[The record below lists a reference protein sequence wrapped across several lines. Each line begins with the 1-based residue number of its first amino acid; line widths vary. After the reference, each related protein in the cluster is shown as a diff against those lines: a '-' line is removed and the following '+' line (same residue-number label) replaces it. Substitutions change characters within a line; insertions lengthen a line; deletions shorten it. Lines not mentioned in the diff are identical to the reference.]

1 MDRINM
7 SNQTNANIDMNELIN
22 ALNSQVSAYNLELN
36 VAKLYIAKLEK
47 TLQELSESANSAQ
60 PQVSN
65 TNKIKN

>member
-7 SNQTNANIDMNELIN
+7 SNELNIDMNDLIN

-47 TLQELSESANSAQ
+47 TVNELAASASSAQ

-65 TNKIKN
+65 TNKSKN